1 MCNNSKERGLIMKR
15 IGLSALVLLG
25 AWLLQGSKS
34 FAQETYSQQPA
45 TATDNGPGAFLNQ
58 EMALMQKDIR
68 SVEKQLI
75 AANLSLTDA
84 EATQF
89 WPVYDEYARDLG
101 NINNT
106 RAALIQEYA
115 DNYGTLTDDQAD
127 SLIRRWLDTDIAAAN
142 LRQKYVPV
150 VRKVLPGV
158 KSATF
163 FQLDRRI
170 SMMIDVQ
177 LTSHIPLAQGQE

>member
-1 MCNNSKERGLIMKR
+1 MKR

-34 FAQETYSQQPA
+34 LAQQTYSRQPVSVI
-45 TATDNGPGAFLNQ
+45 DKGPGAFLDQ

-68 SVEKQLI
+68 SIAKQVI
-75 AANLSLTDA
+75 ASNLSLTEG
-84 EATQF
+84 EATRF

-101 NINNT
+101 DINNR
-106 RAALIQEYA
+106 RAALIEEYA

-127 SLIRRWLDTDIAAAN
+127 SLIRRWLDADIAAAN
-142 LRQKYVPV
+142 LRQKYVPI
-150 VRKVLPGV
+150 VRKVLPG
-158 KSATF
+158 KKAATF

-177 LTSHIPLAQGQE
+177 LTSQIPLAQSQE